1 MDAQKQMHVFD
12 RRLFLAGVGS
22 LSLLGANSAAAQ
34 NTASGKELRQL
45 LAEFVVAFD
54 VRRVPADVI
63 ELARLAFIDSIGVA
77 VAGSHEKVAHIAA
90 DIVRMEGATQ
100 QCTVIGQSLRTS
112 PQLAAF
118 ANGVSAHSMDYD
130 FTYMSGQ
137 SVAPVFPALLAI
149 AESTGAT
156 PLDVIGAFIIGCEV
170 SARIGRSVPELGNNG
185 GWHITG
191 IVGGICAAA
200 ACAKLLKLP
209 VEQVAHAIGASVSMS
224 AGIAVNYG
232 TMTKPLHCG
241 NAARNGVLAA
251 LLASKGFTSHVAAF
265 EGDNGFFASF
275 GRAMPSN
282 YEPFKDLGS
291 RWDLKE
297 IGYSIKYYPCGGRGH
312 TAIEAA
318 LILRD
323 KARVEDIANIHCWM
337 SPSSAK
343 RVNTK
348 YPGDVEAAKF
358 SAAYVLAYSLIHG
371 IPKINAFT
379 TEALQDARVKALA
392 GLVTAS
398 ADPNL
403 SDAVGENPTRVK
415 ITLKNGQSF
424 EQQSDYATGSKQ
436 VPMTPA
442 QVEGKFM
449 DCAAQT
455 INVDAAKKLFTIVST
470 MPDRPTFGEFWSLV
484 RKP

>member
-1 MDAQKQMHVFD
+1 
-12 RRLFLAGVGS
+12 
-22 LSLLGANSAAAQ
+22 
-34 NTASGKELRQL
+34 
-45 LAEFVVAFD
+45 
-54 VRRVPADVI
+54 
-63 ELARLAFIDSIGVA
+63 
-77 VAGSHEKVAHIAA
+77 
-90 DIVRMEGATQ
+90 
-100 QCTVIGQSLRTS
+100 
-112 PQLAAF
+112 
-118 ANGVSAHSMDYD
+118 
-130 FTYMSGQ
+130 
-137 SVAPVFPALLAI
+137 
-149 AESTGAT
+149 
-156 PLDVIGAFIIGCEV
+156 
-170 SARIGRSVPELGNNG
+170 
-185 GWHITG
+185 
-191 IVGGICAAA
+191 
-200 ACAKLLKLP
+200 
-209 VEQVAHAIGASVSMS
+209 VAHAIGASVSMS

-282 YEPFKDLGS
+282 YAPFNDLGS

-415 ITLKNGQSF
+415 ITLKKTAIAEFSLPKITLP
-424 EQQSDYATGSKQ
+424 YLAPCPLRL
-436 VPMTPA
+436 V
-442 QVEGKFM
+442 
-449 DCAAQT
+449 
-455 INVDAAKKLFTIVST
+455 VST
-470 MPDRPTFGEFWSLV
+470 YGICPPWLKSSVTIPAYSSVVEPWAIPGVTRLVQPQTVLRSKPVFKPVTKVVTWLVKVTMFSAKLAVGLLNWPLLVNCGKKSSLSLKQWTPS
-484 RKP
+484 RLGNS